1 MAGEPILEPPVSRLG
16 VPRSQLLG
24 SALDEGEAEST
35 YATIEGMSPSDFV
48 AGVEA
53 TSSTEQARGQDRDR
67 GMGGTRRGTRATLG
81 AADSM
86 ESSADSVASSA
97 PIPLR
102 MAFRAPLAEMGRC

>member
-67 GMGGTRRGTRATLG
+67 GMGTRRGTRATLRQPIPWK
-81 AADSM
+81 A
-86 ESSADSVASSA
+86 A
-97 PIPLR
+97 PIPLQVAR
-102 MAFRAPLAEMGRC
+102 RFRCAWRFARP